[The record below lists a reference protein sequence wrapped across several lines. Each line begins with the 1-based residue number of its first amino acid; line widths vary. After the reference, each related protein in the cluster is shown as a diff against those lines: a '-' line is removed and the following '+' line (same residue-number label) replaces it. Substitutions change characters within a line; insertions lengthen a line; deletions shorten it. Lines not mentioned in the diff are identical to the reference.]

1 MGSLLELRDLT
12 VSAETRSGYRDIV
25 NGIDFAVDEGEVVC
39 IVGESGSGKSLTS
52 LSIIDLLPAGVTR
65 RSGQIMF
72 DGRRLDALSRRDVV
86 RLRGSEIAMIFQE
99 PMTALNPVFKIG
111 FQLMEP
117 LMHHQGLSRPQ
128 ARERAVESLHLC
140 GIPNPEQRV
149 KQYPHQ
155 LSGGMRQ
162 RVMIA
167 MAMSCHP
174 RLLLADEPTT
184 ALDVTVQSQIL
195 HLLMDLR
202 RSFGMGLLFVTHDMG
217 VVAEI
222 ADRVVVMKSGSVVES
237 GPVATVFEHPA
248 SEYTRGLLDAAR
260 AVAS

>member
-1 MGSLLELRDLT
+1 MGTLLDVRGLT
-12 VSAETRSGYRDIV
+12 VAAETRTGYRDIV
-25 NGIDFAVDEGEVVC
+25 KSIDFSVGEGEVVC

-52 LSIIDLLPAGVTR
+52 LSITDLLPPGVIR
-65 RSGQIMF
+65 RSGEIEF
-72 DGRRLDALSRRDVV
+72 AERRLDALDARDIA
-86 RLRGSEIAMIFQE
+86 RLRGAEISMIFQE

-111 FQLMEP
+111 FQLIEP
-117 LMHHQGLSRPQ
+117 LMQHQGLNRSQ
-128 ARERAVESLHLC
+128 AMERAIESLRLC
-140 GIPNPEQRV
+140 GIPRPEDRV

-167 MAMSCHP
+167 MAMSCQP

-184 ALDVTVQSQIL
+184 ALDVTVQAQIL

-202 RSFGMGLLFVTHDMG
+202 RSFGTGLLFVTHDMG
-217 VVAEI
+217 VVAGI
-222 ADRVVVMKSGSVVES
+222 ADRVVVMSNGEIVES
-237 GPVATVFEHPA
+237 GPVARVFEQPEA
-248 SEYTRGLLDAAR
+248 AYTRNLLDAAR